1 MNTQQD
7 FVNIGT
13 VLFAVDQVMSIGIL
27 DDLKSIR
34 VTLKNPAFEPV
45 IINFT
50 SEDLAES
57 CFGKAKDALATLGVE
72 L

>member
-1 MNTQQD
+1 MDEQQY

-27 DDLKSIR
+27 DDFKSIR

-45 IINFT
+45 VINFT
-50 SEDLAES
+50 SEDAAES
-57 CFGKAKDALATLGVE
+57 CFSEAKDALAILGVK